1 MEQLVLFPCNSVEV
15 KSKRKKI
22 IERKYKHSEKEQ
34 IVFLDGFEIKKEVR
48 QLELNFFNKE
58 DKTRTYKLRTL
69 EEVYSGD
76 VNLDLTPEQFK
87 RLNKIINGIAAK
99 RNGWLQMPKEE
110 VIGELWIKSLEVI
123 LRCNQFN
130 PSVIAR
136 SCWNKLND
144 VCRLG
149 KRTREKVILSSEWME
164 KIETEDEVDGQSLS
178 IEDDNTSKL
187 YIEEMLELFPKDS
200 NECLYLKA
208 LMFQIGLDDYL
219 DKEDIEYIREF
230 EDNLMIKNNNLRQ
243 RRETKI
249 AKLLGF
255 TSESAVGY
263 RTIRD
268 SVRKVLVEKGYKILK
283 EQ

>member
-1 MEQLVLFPCNSVEV
+1 MEQLVLFPCDSVEV
-15 KSKRKKI
+15 KSKKKKNT
-22 IERKYKHSEKEQ
+22 ERKYKYSEKEQ

-69 EEVYSGD
+69 EEVYNGD
-76 VNLDLTPEQFK
+76 VKLDLTSEQFK
-87 RLNKIINGIAAK
+87 RLSKIINGIAAK

-123 LRCNQFN
+123 LRCDQFN

-149 KRTREKVILSSEWME
+149 KRTREKVVLSSEWME

-187 YIEEMLELFPKDS
+187 YIEEILELFPKNS

-219 DKEDIEYIREF
+219 DEKDIEYIREF

-243 RRETKI
+243 RREAKI

-268 SVRKVLVEKGYKILK
+268 NVRKVLIEKGYKILK